1 MRKKQKLYINIKI
14 KIKIKIKAIKAQIYN
29 KYLNLEH
36 GLKAGICL
44 DKLKENKIPLRKN
57 NNINNGRKN
66 QII

>member
-1 MRKKQKLYINIKI
+1 MRKKQKLYINI

>member
-1 MRKKQKLYINIKI
+1 MRKKQKLYINI

-36 GLKAGICL
+36 GLKAAICL

-57 NNINNGRKN
+57 NNINNRRKN

>member
-1 MRKKQKLYINIKI
+1 MRKKQKLYINI

-57 NNINNGRKN
+57 NNINNRRKN